1 MRKLLIDSE
10 GRLRT
15 GWRLLVFSALAMVLQ
30 TAIVLLI
37 GLFIDRR
44 ALIQSPLASSDPIA
58 LLSNGLGIVVA
69 TIPVYGARGWLDRRS
84 FVSLGLSLEGPWI
97 MYILGGALLGVALQ
111 AGIFL
116 TELALGWLA
125 IDQVGWRGRGSPL
138 VGLMIM
144 VLVFLAVAWNEE
156 LIVRGYLFQNLESG
170 LGTTPAV
177 VISSV
182 IFGFLH
188 IFNDNS
194 SVIASLGVAFAGV
207 LLAVAYLVTR
217 SLWLPIGIHFGW
229 NFGEGPLFGF
239 PVSGIDAGGL
249 VSHRVIGPESIT
261 GGAFGPEAGLV
272 SIVAEL
278 VGIALLWLWYRRQHD
293 VKRTKNSS
301 ASSTMSQGE
310 PQ

>member
-15 GWRLLVFSALAMVLQ
+15 GWRLLVFGALAMVLQ

-44 ALIQSPLASSDPIA
+44 ALIQSPLASADPIA

-69 TIPVYGARGWLDRRS
+69 TITVYVARRWLDRRP

-97 MYILGGALLGVALQ
+97 MYILGGTLLGVALQ

-116 TELALGWLA
+116 SELALGWLA
-125 IDQVGWRGRGSPL
+125 IDQVGWRGGGSPV

-188 IFNDNS
+188 IF
-194 SVIASLGVAFAGV
+194 
-207 LLAVAYLVTR
+207 
-217 SLWLPIGIHFGW
+217 
-229 NFGEGPLFGF
+229 
-239 PVSGIDAGGL
+239 
-249 VSHRVIGPESIT
+249 
-261 GGAFGPEAGLV
+261 
-272 SIVAEL
+272 
-278 VGIALLWLWYRRQHD
+278 
-293 VKRTKNSS
+293 
-301 ASSTMSQGE
+301 
-310 PQ
+310 